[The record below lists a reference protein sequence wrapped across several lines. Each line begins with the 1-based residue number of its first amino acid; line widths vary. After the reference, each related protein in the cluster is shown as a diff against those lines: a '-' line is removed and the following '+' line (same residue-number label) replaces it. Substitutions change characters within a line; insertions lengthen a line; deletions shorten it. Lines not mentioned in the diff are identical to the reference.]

1 VTLSWRNVLVRWRT
15 QQKDGLA
22 VRLAGYDNN
31 FDFIRWCAATMV
43 VFSHEYAIVEGSGSE
58 PLAQLSNGFATF
70 GTLGVD
76 IFFVVSGLLVTR
88 SLLERRAI
96 GFFVVSRALRILP
109 ALAVVLALSAWVLGP
124 ALTDLSLREYFYKHD
139 AWSYVARNL
148 ALVNFQWG
156 LPGVFTR
163 NPVPDAINGSL
174 WTLKPEVQMYGL
186 LLLLGV
192 IAETGGAWLSH
203 RLPILVGVGMV
214 AAITWG
220 WARHGDLAG
229 LGLEPGSLARLAP
242 YFGLGALLY
251 LLQRI
256 VPNTVLLPAV
266 VWIIV
271 IASRGTALFAP
282 AFAVAVALSTVWLA
296 CVRFASL
303 KRWGRYGDFSYG
315 IYIYAFPVQQTLV
328 ALFPAWG
335 RPEHFAAAYVTILLC
350 AVLSWRFVEAPALT
364 LKKRFRLWQRSRG
377 VQTAQ
382 ELSGDYDLATPE
394 TKKGSAK
401 NANPL

>member
-1 VTLSWRNVLVRWRT
+1 MSWRDVLIRWRT
-15 QQKDGLA
+15 QRREGLA
-22 VRLAGYDNN
+22 VRVAGYDNN
-31 FDFIRWCAATMV
+31 FDFIRWVAATMV
-43 VFSHEYAIVEGSGSE
+43 VFSHEYALVQGAGSE
-58 PLAQLSNGFATF
+58 PLAQLSGGFATF

-109 ALAVVLALSAWVLGP
+109 ALVVVLALSAWVIGP
-124 ALTDLSLREYFYKHD
+124 ILTDLPLREYFATRD

-148 ALVNFQWG
+148 TLADFQWG

-163 NPVPDAINGSL
+163 NPVRDAVNGSL
-174 WTLKPEVQMYGL
+174 WTLQPEVQMYGL

-192 IAETGGAWLSH
+192 IAAAGGTWLS
-203 RLPILVGVGMV
+203 RRRALLVGVGMV

-220 WARHGDLAG
+220 WARNGDLVGQA
-229 LGLEPGSLARLAP
+229 LEPSSLARLAP

-251 LLQRI
+251 LVRRI
-256 VPNTVLLPAV
+256 MPSTVLLPAAAWV
-266 VWIIV
+266 IV

-296 CVRFASL
+296 YARLGSL

-315 IYIYAFPVQQTLV
+315 LYIYAFPVQQTLV

-335 RPEHFAAAYVTILLC
+335 RSEHFAAAYATTLLC
-350 AVLSWRFVEAPALT
+350 AVLSWRFIEAPALA
-364 LKKRFRLWQRSRG
+364 LKKRFRQWERNPGG
-377 VQTAQ
+377 VRTAQ
-382 ELSGDYDLATPE
+382 EL
-394 TKKGSAK
+394 
-401 NANPL
+401 

>member
-1 VTLSWRNVLVRWRT
+1 LLEWRT
-15 QQKDGLA
+15 HRRETLA
-22 VRLAGYDNN
+22 VRVAGHDNN
-31 FDFIRWCAATMV
+31 FDFIRWFAATMV
-43 VFSHEYAIVEGSGSE
+43 VFSHEYALVHGGASE
-58 PLAQLSNGFATF
+58 PLAKLSGGFATF

-109 ALAVVLALSAWVLGP
+109 ALAVVLALSAWVIGP
-124 ALTDLSLREYFYKHD
+124 ALTDLPLRDYFARRD

-148 ALVNFQWG
+148 TLADFQWG

-163 NPVPDAINGSL
+163 NPFRDAVNGSL
-174 WTLKPEVQMYGL
+174 WTLQPEVEMYGL

-192 IAETGGAWLSH
+192 IAVAGGTWLS
-203 RLPILVGVGMV
+203 RRCTILVGIGMV

-220 WARHGDLAG
+220 WATHGDLAG
-229 LGLEPGSLARLAP
+229 QGLEPSSLARLAP

-251 LLQRI
+251 LVRRF
-256 VPNTVLLPAV
+256 VPSTALLPAAA
-266 VWIIV
+266 WIIA

-282 AFAVAVALSTVWLA
+282 SFAAAVALSTVWLA
-296 CVRFASL
+296 YARLGSL

-315 IYIYAFPVQQTLV
+315 LYIYAFPVQQTLV

-335 RPEHFAAAYVTILLC
+335 RSEHFAAAYAATLLC
-350 AVLSWRFVEAPALT
+350 AVLSWRFVEAPALS
-364 LKKRFRLWQRSRG
+364 LKKRWRQWERNSASVR
-377 VQTAQ
+377 TAQ
-382 ELSGDYDLATPE
+382 GL
-394 TKKGSAK
+394 
-401 NANPL
+401 